1 MKITPDDPRLT
12 PYALDELDGAERKA
26 IEAELE
32 DSDEC
37 QREVDEIARTAALLS
52 AELAAEP
59 LPQLTY
65 AQQLA
70 IEAKL
75 KPHSGKTESEKH
87 FPIGVLL
94 KGRNPLRRALG
105 FAVGAAVLVGIW
117 LVLSSLF
124 TAGPGTTA
132 LAQTLEQFQ
141 KARLITWTQTIY
153 LREFGEDG
161 QMAWL
166 RTLPPVR
173 YAYSAPGLYWEEKVD
188 DDGQTHIKIADTINR
203 RELVLNPAQRKAIL
217 RDLDKSEFQIGEP
230 EGPYASVMK
239 LLEGDGLQFVE
250 MRKTPTGEV
259 NVFRYGKKYAG
270 KYWSYDYWIDAKT
283 KQLVE
288 LHIPGTD
295 IFDPDKDPARDNPPG
310 KMFWG
315 ELPGVV
321 MSGFVFSAELDE
333 SLFRLDP
340 PADYTVETRTRS
352 PRYNLTEKEMIDFLG
367 ILADYNDQTFPER
380 QELAG
385 VFSDG
390 RHTKTMEKPKE
401 ERTVAEQKFVE
412 TLGHYMEANQ
422 SDRPIGLND
431 PVGYFLH
438 QSTVE
443 NSFRYLGKGVKLG
456 DTERIVCWYKLKGA
470 TAYRVVYA
478 ELSIRDIPPE

>member
-12 PYALDELDGAERKA
+12 AYALNELDGADRKA

-59 LPQLTY
+59 LPQLTH

-70 IEAKL
+70 IAAKL

-117 LVLSSLF
+117 LGLSSLF

-141 KARLITWTQTIY
+141 KARLITWTETIY
-153 LREFGEDG
+153 MREFSEDR
-161 QMAWL
+161 QQTWL
-166 RTLPPVR
+166 KTLPPSR
-173 YAYSAPGLYWEEKVD
+173 YAYTAPGLYREERVD
-188 DDGQTHIKIADTINR
+188 ASGQTHIYANYTKIADTINR
-203 RELVLNPAQRKAIL
+203 LELLLNPAQRKAIL
-217 RDLDKSEFQIGEP
+217 REVDKLEFQIGEP

-239 LLEGDGLQFVE
+239 LLEGDDLQFVE
-250 MRKTPTGEV
+250 TRKTPTGEV
-259 NVFRYGKKYAG
+259 NVFRFGKKYAG

-295 IFDPDKDPARDNPPG
+295 IFDPNNDPARNNPPG
-310 KMFWG
+310 TMSRG
-315 ELPGVV
+315 LIAGAVL
-321 MSGFVFSAELDE
+321 SGFVFDAKLDE

-340 PADYTVETRTRS
+340 PADYTVETITRS
-352 PRYNLTEKEMIDFLG
+352 PRSNLTEKEMIDFLG
-367 ILADYNDQTFPER
+367 ILADYNDRTFPER

-412 TLGHYMEANQ
+412 TLRHYLEIN
-422 SDRPIGLND
+422 
-431 PVGYFLH
+431 
-438 QSTVE
+438 
-443 NSFRYLGKGVKLG
+443 
-456 DTERIVCWYKLKGA
+456 
-470 TAYRVVYA
+470 
-478 ELSIRDIPPE
+478 

>member
-12 PYALDELDGAERKA
+12 AYALDELDGAERKA

-59 LPQLTY
+59 LPQLTHP
-65 AQQLA
+65 QQLA

-117 LVLSSLF
+117 LGLSSLF

-239 LLEGDGLQFVE
+239 LLEGDDLQFVE
-250 MRKTPTGEV
+250 TRKTPTGEV
-259 NVFRYGKKYAG
+259 NVFRYGKKYSG

-295 IFDPDKDPARDNPPG
+295 IFDPN
-310 KMFWG
+310 
-315 ELPGVV
+315 
-321 MSGFVFSAELDE
+321 S
-333 SLFRLDP
+333 
-340 PADYTVETRTRS
+340 
-352 PRYNLTEKEMIDFLG
+352 
-367 ILADYNDQTFPER
+367 
-380 QELAG
+380 QELLCRG
-385 VFSDG
+385 LFLVRNWTNRCSDSTRLQIIRWRPG
-390 RHTKTMEKPKE
+390 
-401 ERTVAEQKFVE
+401 Q
-412 TLGHYMEANQ
+412 EA
-422 SDRPIGLND
+422 R
-431 PVGYFLH
+431 
-438 QSTVE
+438 
-443 NSFRYLGKGVKLG
+443 
-456 DTERIVCWYKLKGA
+456 A
-470 TAYRVVYA
+470 T
-478 ELSIRDIPPE
+478 I